1 MAGCVPRPVAVPVSA
16 ASGTHVETIAFTT
29 THDRIDVLDAATS
42 VLVSSNF
49 TITLANERLG
59 LMQTDYVP
67 LSLVQDALADTIR
80 VRNNRLNDILMR
92 ITLNA
97 DPRGETTFV
106 QVKGTFQKVTGAPV
120 SSDNLIGLYWLERVG
135 KEMAGS
141 LEVPYVQQLPD
152 STYVRALG
160 ETAPATTSSR
170 TSGVRNAA
178 RAAGILIAVLF
189 ALTLAVGAFGPSSN
203 TAPTISQ

>member
-1 MAGCVPRPVAVPVSA
+1 VAGCVPRPVSVPVSA
-16 ASGTHVETIAFTT
+16 PSGTHVETVAFTT
-29 THDRIDVLDAATS
+29 THDRVDVLDAATS

-67 LSLVQDALADTIR
+67 LSLVQDALADTVR
-80 VRNNRLNDILMR
+80 VRNNRLNDLLMR

-97 DPRGETTFV
+97 DPRGESTFV

-135 KEMAGS
+135 KEMAAS

-160 ETAPATTSSR
+160 ETGPATPPSR
-170 TSGVRNAA
+170 TAGVRSAA

-189 ALTLAVGAFGPSSN
+189 ALTLAVGAFGPTSN
-203 TAPTISQ
+203 TAPALAQ